1 MSRVQAQRLRF
12 GILAARHALER
23 DRLTNDQAD
32 YLEGC
37 GAVGWRKEDSWA
49 AYKREA
55 CKAAGRVLLRAD
67 GP

>member
-1 MSRVQAQRLRF
+1 MTPRQAQRIRF

-23 DRLTNDQAD
+23 DRLTNDQID

-37 GAVGWRKEDSWA
+37 EQVGWRKEDAWN
-49 AYKREA
+49 AYRREA
-55 CKAAGRVLLRAD
+55 IRAAGRVLLRAD